1 MDEAEDGEEDIDRSE
16 NEDELLEDY
25 LSSVDK

>member
-1 MDEAEDGEEDIDRSE
+1 MDEAEDEEEDIDRSE